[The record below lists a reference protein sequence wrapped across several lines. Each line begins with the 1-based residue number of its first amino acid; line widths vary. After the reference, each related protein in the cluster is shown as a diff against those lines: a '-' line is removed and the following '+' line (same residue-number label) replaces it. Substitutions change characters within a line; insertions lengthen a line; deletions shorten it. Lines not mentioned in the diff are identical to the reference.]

1 MTKTTGIRLEVPQHL
16 YDKLQEEQEYRTPNT
31 GKKPSLASIILDFC
45 NEKLDN
51 NVHEHFNVHESAH
64 NSVATNKTDS
74 KLEKQLKNWEE
85 KLAKWDN
92 SLKERERKSKEL
104 EKIIYQERMEVM
116 DMRNKVLDE
125 REKVY
130 QNALAGSETLVD
142 NKFLHAELKHKDE
155 KIKQLEKDQAY
166 DRSKLLRTI
175 EKNNKEET
183 KSIWDHIKD
192 NLPLII
198 GGFTLL
204 GAYLLSKKDN
214 KPKLPKEM
222 DGLVNMINQ
231 MDEQGKKIIAEK
243 LISFTEQHT
252 EVEKKKNETTEEQKP
267 PFQLK
272 I

>member
-16 YDKLQEEQEYRTPNT
+16 YDKLQEEQEHRTPNT

-51 NVHEHFNVHESAH
+51 NVHEHFNVHESVH
-64 NSVATNKTDS
+64 NSGATNKIDS

-125 REKVY
+125 RDKVY
-130 QNALAGSETLVD
+130 KKALEGTEAMVD
-142 NKFLHAELKHKDE
+142 NKFLNAELKHKDD
-155 KIKQLEKDQAY
+155 KIKQLEKEQTY
-166 DRSKLLRTI
+166 NRNKLLRTI
-175 EKNNKEET
+175 ENNNKIET
-183 KSIWDHIKD
+183 KTIWDYIKD
-192 NLPLII
+192 NLPLIL
-198 GGFTLL
+198 GGFATL
-204 GAYLLSKKDN
+204 GAYLLAKKED

-222 DGLVNMINQ
+222 DGLAYMFNQ
-231 MDEQGKKIIAEK
+231 MDEQGKKILGEQ
-243 LISFTEQHT
+243 LISFAEQHT
-252 EVEKKKNETTEEQKP
+252 EIVKKTDVTSTEEKP